1 MVFNTLKDIAEYMV
15 TAIELKT
22 LPDSFKQP
30 EK

>member
-1 MVFNTLKDIAEYMV
+1 MIFNNLKEIAEYMA
-15 TAIELKT
+15 TAGERKT

>member
-1 MVFNTLKDIAEYMV
+1 MVFTNLKEIAEYMA
-15 TAIELKT
+15 TAELKT